1 MSGFLSIILGTG
13 FMKLLTLTLSTAAI
27 LALTACQTT
36 GPAMPSEAMLL
47 SSIPVEKISPEGAAI
62 SQLSTA
68 NPTCVEFYKNSA
80 VFAEAYKAQ
89 LGDLPKAP
97 GGGFGSSLLKTVALG
112 TLAGAAS
119 GGVGSLGIGSSFLE
133 LALASTAS
141 QVVFQGGNTALEA
154 VAGNK
159 EKSVATDA
167 MVPASPLMQIETAA
181 AKIGCP
187 APDAA
192 ALGLDLLPTA
202 AGTAGDH
209 THSASEHTH
218 TKDGQTYT
226 HTH

>member
-1 MSGFLSIILGTG
+1 
-13 FMKLLTLTLSTAAI
+13 MKKLKLTLTSMAI

-36 GPAMPSEAMLL
+36 SPAIPSDAMLL
-47 SSIPVEKISPEGAAI
+47 SSIPAEKISPAGAAKT
-62 SQLSTA
+62 QLSST

-80 VFAEAYKAQ
+80 VFAEAYKDQ
-89 LGDLPKAP
+89 LGVAPKAA
-97 GGGFGSSLLKTVALG
+97 GGGFGGGLLKTVALG

-141 QVVFQGGNTALEA
+141 QVVFQGSNEALDAISKNKAEGEL
-154 VAGNK
+154 AGAA
-159 EKSVATDA
+159 ESV
-167 MVPASPLMQIETAA
+167 SPLAQIETAA

-192 ALGLDLLPTA
+192 ALGLDTLPITSGGS
-202 AGTAGDH
+202 AGGH
-209 THSASEHTH
+209 THEAGEHMH
-218 TKDGQTYT
+218 TNNGQTFT